1 MVGSTCA
8 SVLVYKWGRT
18 PPPYEQCHLTN
29 TSHRKSRNYLSR
41 PNISATTT
49 FTVSAWKR
57 PMFIKHP
64 FWAHH
69 DLQSFPSTYLKK
81 IWEVQKQLPIW
92 FHCHFKPRGTTN
104 TNMARQAIPLCTAD
118 KSGMVTCLDIHKSI
132 NSPAPILEGW
142 AYKTVVFKQLT
153 HGSQR
158 QAQVLKPPLISFE
171 RVGERN
177 PGVVMHMNLG
187 LLRAWIK
194 QAQRGGLR
202 EKDGV
207 AVLVASSLRQVS
219 LSKGGRNLQHVPSG
233 TLKHWHLF
241 AVCLMRL

>member
-1 MVGSTCA
+1 MVVSTCA

-18 PPPYEQCHLTN
+18 PPPYEQCHLMN
-29 TSHRKSRNYLSR
+29 TRHRKSRNYLSC

-49 FTVSAWKR
+49 FTMSAWNR

-64 FWAHH
+64 LWPHH
-69 DLQSFPSTYLKK
+69 DLQSSPSTYLKK
-81 IWEVQKQLPIW
+81 IWEVQKQFPIW
-92 FHCHFKPRGTTN
+92 FHCHFKPRGTTY

-132 NSPAPILEGW
+132 NSPVP
-142 AYKTVVFKQLT
+142 KTDVFKQLM

-158 QAQVLKPPLISFE
+158 QAQVLKPPVISFE

-177 PGVVMHMNLG
+177 PRVVMHMNLG

-194 QAQRGGLR
+194 AGSKRRVKR
-202 EKDGV
+202 ERWS
-207 AVLVASSLRQVS
+207 SSLGS
-219 LSKGGRNLQHVPSG
+219 LLLMSG
-233 TLKHWHLF
+233 KLE
-241 AVCLMRL
+241 